1 VNVPI
6 PVYEPVPPVAATVT
20 VVVPPLHKIA
30 GAVDVAA
37 KAVG

>member
-1 VNVPI
+1 MYGV
-6 PVYEPVPPVAATVT
+6 VPPVAATVT
-20 VVVPPLHKIA
+20 VVVPPKHEIT